1 MVPYGTYL
9 QSSAAPPPRGHLV
22 AFCCRDE
29 IGCRFNV
36 MVWFD
41 FAFYWWLMGMDC
53 IIGCASVNIPCC
65 WVDDSNATE
74 RYAASV
80 FSVGGDGD

>member
-1 MVPYGTYL
+1 
-9 QSSAAPPPRGHLV
+9 
-22 AFCCRDE
+22 
-29 IGCRFNV
+29 

-41 FAFYWWLMGMDC
+41 FAFDWWLMGMDC
-53 IIGCASVNIPCC
+53 VIGCASVNIPCC